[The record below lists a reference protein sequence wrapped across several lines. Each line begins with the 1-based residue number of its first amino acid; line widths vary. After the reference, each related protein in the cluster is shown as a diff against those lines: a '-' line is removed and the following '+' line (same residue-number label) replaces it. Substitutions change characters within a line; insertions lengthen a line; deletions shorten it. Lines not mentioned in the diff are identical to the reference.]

1 MSLSLQDVL
10 NQANPNTLP
19 DGFRLTRIG
28 DALRSIPT
36 SLYNQVPAL
45 APGEQ
50 PATLQVVKLPNGG
63 KATDIVFAYARGATA
78 PGPLTVAAY
87 PPAAGEIAVAPN
99 GDICV
104 LTADAI
110 TNLDFQYIPAKAEEW
125 ELEAPVAANVLTIP
139 AVLVA
144 RGVLLAVEVEA
155 TVATSGGFK
164 RVMPPA
170 TVVAAG
176 QCALNDA
183 KDEIAFFAADAV
195 TSARVILL
203 LAPTVDISAQL
214 SADSPILLPIGN
226 TDKELKCLQ
235 RMQRHLASNRQRQ
248 PSTLASLPSLL
259 VINPLPLPQSLNP
272 TIRSSY
278 RRPHSRKGYNGKVR
292 QP

>member
-1 MSLSLQDVL
+1 MALSLQDVL

-19 DGFRLTRIG
+19 DGFRLTKVG
-28 DALRSIPT
+28 DALRSLPT

-50 PATLQVVKLPNGG
+50 PATLSVVKLPNGG
-63 KATDIVFAYARGATA
+63 KAASIVAAYARGATA

-87 PPAAGEIAVAPN
+87 PPGAGNISVAPN

-110 TNLDFQYIPAKAEEW
+110 TNLDFQYIPAKADQW

-139 AVLVA
+139 ANLVA
-144 RGVLLAVEVEA
+144 RGVLLVVEA
-155 TVATSGGFK
+155 EALVATAGGMK
-164 RVMPPA
+164 TVRAPA

-176 QCALNDA
+176 EAALDDVKETVN
-183 KDEIAFFAADAV
+183 FFAADAV

-214 SADSPILLPIGN
+214 SADSPVLLPTRGTN
-226 TDKELKCLQ
+226 
-235 RMQRHLASNRQRQ
+235 
-248 PSTLASLPSLL
+248 
-259 VINPLPLPQSLNP
+259 V
-272 TIRSSY
+272 
-278 RRPHSRKGYNGKVR
+278 
-292 QP
+292 